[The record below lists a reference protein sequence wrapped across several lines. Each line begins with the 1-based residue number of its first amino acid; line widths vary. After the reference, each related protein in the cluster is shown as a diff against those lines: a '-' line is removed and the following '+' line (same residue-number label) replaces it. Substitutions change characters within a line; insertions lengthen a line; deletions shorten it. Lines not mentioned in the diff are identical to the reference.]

1 MNMNVLAV
9 IPARMASSRFPGKP
23 LADIMGLPMV
33 EHVRRRV
40 SLCPLIHDVVVATCD
55 REILEAVTACGGK
68 AVMTASTHERG
79 TDRIAE
85 AARAVPCDIVL
96 NVQGDE
102 PLVRPEMFEPLL
114 APLIHEPGVLC
125 TNLVT
130 EIVTE
135 EEFGSP
141 DVVKTVFDARGDVI
155 YFSREPIPS
164 RSKAGGMD
172 FKKYKQL
179 GIIAFRSD
187 VLQRFATLPP
197 TPLEKIESVD
207 MMRLIEHGYP
217 IRIVETRFQSIGVDT
232 PADLA
237 QAIETMKKDPLFPS
251 YSGK

>member
-1 MNMNVLAV
+1 
-9 IPARMASSRFPGKP
+9 
-23 LADIMGLPMV
+23 MV

-55 REILEAVTACGGK
+55 PEILEAVTACGGK

-85 AARAVPCDIVL
+85 AARSIPCDIVL

-114 APLIHEPGVLC
+114 APLLNEPDVLC

-130 EIVTE
+130 EIVAE
-135 EEFGSP
+135 EEFEST
-141 DVVKTVFDARGDVI
+141 DVVKTVFDTQGNVI

-164 RSKAGGMD
+164 RSKAGRMA

-217 IRIVETRFQSIGVDT
+217 IRVVETRFQSIGVDT

>member
-1 MNMNVLAV
+1 MNVLAV

-23 LADIMGLPMV
+23 LADLMGLPMV
-33 EHVRRRV
+33 EHVRRRTA
-40 SLCPLIHDVVVATCD
+40 LCPLIRDVVVATCD
-55 REILEAVTACGGK
+55 REILEAVAACGGK

-85 AARAVPCDIVL
+85 AARSIACDVVL

-114 APLIHEPGVLC
+114 APLLREPEVLC

-130 EIVTE
+130 EIVDE
-135 EEFGSP
+135 AEFESP
-141 DVVKTVFDARGDVI
+141 DVVKTVFDTRGNVI

-164 RSKAGGMD
+164 RTKAGRIA

-179 GIIAFRSD
+179 GIIAFRSEI
-187 VLQRFATLPP
+187 LQRFATLPP
-197 TPLEKIESVD
+197 TPLERIESVD

-217 IRIVETRFQSIGVDT
+217 IRVVETPFQSIGVDT
-232 PADLA
+232 PSDLA
-237 QAIETMKKDPLFPS
+237 QAVETMKRDPLFPT
-251 YSGK
+251 YAGK

>member
-1 MNMNVLAV
+1 MRVLAV

-23 LADIMGLPMV
+23 LASILGLPMV

-55 REILEAVTACGGK
+55 PEILEAVTACGGK

-85 AARAVPCDIVL
+85 AARSIPCDIVL

-114 APLIHEPGVLC
+114 APLLNEPGVLC

-130 EIVTE
+130 EIVAE
-135 EEFGSP
+135 EEFEST
-141 DVVKTVFDARGDVI
+141 DVVKTVFDTRGNVI

-164 RSKAGGMD
+164 RSKAGRMA

>member
-1 MNMNVLAV
+1 
-9 IPARMASSRFPGKP
+9 
-23 LADIMGLPMV
+23 MV

-55 REILEAVTACGGK
+55 PEILEAVTACGGK

-85 AARAVPCDIVL
+85 AARSIPCDIVL

-114 APLIHEPGVLC
+114 APLLNEPDVLC

-130 EIVTE
+130 EIVAE
-135 EEFGSP
+135 EEFEST
-141 DVVKTVFDARGDVI
+141 DVVKTVFDTQGNVI

-164 RSKAGGMD
+164 RSKAGRMA

-217 IRIVETRFQSIGVDT
+217 IRMVETRFQSIGVDT

>member
-1 MNMNVLAV
+1 MRVLAV

-23 LADIMGLPMV
+23 LASILGLPMV

-55 REILEAVTACGGK
+55 PEILEAVTACGGK

-85 AARAVPCDIVL
+85 AARSIPCDIVL

-114 APLIHEPGVLC
+114 APLLNEPDVLC

-130 EIVTE
+130 EIVAE
-135 EEFGSP
+135 EEFEST
-141 DVVKTVFDARGDVI
+141 DVVKTVFDTQGNVI

-164 RSKAGGMD
+164 RSKAGRMA

-217 IRIVETRFQSIGVDT
+217 IRVVETRFQSIGVDT

>member
-1 MNMNVLAV
+1 MNVLAV

-33 EHVRRRV
+33 EHVRRRTA
-40 SLCPLIHDVVVATCD
+40 LCPLIRDVVVATCD
-55 REILEAVTACGGK
+55 REILEAVAACGGK

-85 AARAVPCDIVL
+85 AARSIACDVVL

-114 APLIHEPGVLC
+114 APLLNDPEVLC

-130 EIVTE
+130 EIVDE
-135 EEFGSP
+135 AEFESP
-141 DVVKTVFDARGDVI
+141 DVVKTVFDTRGDVI

-164 RSKAGGMD
+164 RSKAGRIA

-179 GIIAFRSD
+179 GIIAFRSGI
-187 VLQRFATLPP
+187 LQRFATLPA
-197 TPLEKIESVD
+197 TPLERIESVD

-217 IRIVETRFQSIGVDT
+217 IRVVETPFQSIGVDT
-232 PADLA
+232 PSDLA
-237 QAIETMKKDPLFPS
+237 QAVETMKRDPLFPT
-251 YSGK
+251 YAGK

>member
-1 MNMNVLAV
+1 MRVLAV

-23 LADIMGLPMV
+23 LASILGLPMV

-55 REILEAVTACGGK
+55 PEILEAVTACGGK

-85 AARAVPCDIVL
+85 AARSIPCDIVL

-114 APLIHEPGVLC
+114 APLLNEPGVLC

-130 EIVTE
+130 EIVAE
-135 EEFGSP
+135 EEFEST
-141 DVVKTVFDARGDVI
+141 DVVKTVFDTQGNVI

-164 RSKAGGMD
+164 RSKAGRMA

-179 GIIAFRSD
+179 GIIAFRSG

>member
-1 MNMNVLAV
+1 MRVLAV

-23 LADIMGLPMV
+23 LASILGLPMV

-55 REILEAVTACGGK
+55 PEILEAVTACGGK

-85 AARAVPCDIVL
+85 AARSIPCDIVL

-114 APLIHEPGVLC
+114 APLLNEPGVLC

-130 EIVTE
+130 EIVAE
-135 EEFGSP
+135 EEFEST
-141 DVVKTVFDARGDVI
+141 DVVKTVFDTQGNVI

-164 RSKAGGMD
+164 RSKAGRMA

>member
-1 MNMNVLAV
+1 MRVLAV

-23 LADIMGLPMV
+23 LASILGLPMV

-55 REILEAVTACGGK
+55 PEILEAVTACGGK

-85 AARAVPCDIVL
+85 AARSIPCDIVL

-114 APLIHEPGVLC
+114 APLLNEPDVLC

-130 EIVTE
+130 EIVSE
-135 EEFGSP
+135 EEFEST
-141 DVVKTVFDARGDVI
+141 DIVKTVFDTQGNVI

-164 RSKAGGMD
+164 RSKAGRMA

-179 GIIAFRSD
+179 GIIAFRSE

-217 IRIVETRFQSIGVDT
+217 IRVVETRFQSIGVDT